1 MVTDSNELLGQALGT
16 CTLQRL
22 LGRGGMGAVYLAR
35 QSRPRRIVAVKVLLP
50 GVVLEQ
56 RSRNEFLARFRREAD
71 AVAALDHVNIMPVY
85 EYGEQGDL
93 AYLVMPYVTG
103 GTLREVLEKRGILSL
118 EEVVPIIEQ
127 AAAALDS
134 AHAQGIVHRDL
145 KPGNILFHADGR
157 VLLADFGLAKM
168 LKDVTDQENTNG
180 HLTSIGTI
188 VGTPEYLSPE
198 QGTGDSIDYRT
209 DVYSLGVVL
218 YQMLAGRVPFTGTS
232 PVAVAIKHTLE
243 QAPPITRFNPQV
255 PKNVEA
261 VVMKAMAKSP
271 ADRFS
276 SAGVFAQV
284 LRQAVAE
291 ALGDRFPSVAPPSLG
306 EHITPVLL
314 PPLKVENEAV
324 MPFEPVAHKDERPAQ
339 AVRQPGQKEE
349 AAPLSMS
356 TMLVERESGGRSD
369 EQDETTKQAE
379 VTSPLSEHT
388 QNRLQAMPTVITEMD
403 ATLADH
409 VRPEPMAVPPAHSP
423 VRSVAPT
430 ADPPAAHYYHEVET
444 VGSTSPAPSS
454 QPQQIKPAPA
464 ARQPQIQVYPE
475 RLSHARHRQSGL
487 PMPRYL
493 ALAGVV
499 LAVILVV
506 ATASIILSNQHGNS
520 SRPGPSGITQ
530 ASSTGT
536 GTAVNVVKPD
546 PRKSATP
553 SPTTTVHAKYPLP
566 DPKVSGMG
574 SLIYGTNYPGTCDPQ
589 GAKWQDTN
597 IQAVCGPDDLRLS
610 GPSSSTAGT
619 FLTQLPN
626 GQTLPDSYY
635 IQAQVKLNTPGSQFG
650 FYYHYKSDGGYYTV
664 MFNSA
669 SWTTTYTD
677 KNGNASQLASIGLHG
692 TQLDSDTATIDILV
706 QGSSFIYYVN
716 GIQQGTASGNFG
728 DSNTGGDFG
737 LTVASG
743 SDVSFKNVA
752 IYTA

>member
-1 MVTDSNELLGQALGT
+1 M
-16 CTLQRL
+16 
-22 LGRGGMGAVYLAR
+22 
-35 QSRPRRIVAVKVLLP
+35 AVKVLLP
-50 GVVLEQ
+50 GLLLEQ

-145 KPGNILFHADGR
+145 KPGNILLHADGR
-157 VLLADFGLAKM
+157 ILLADFGLAKM

-198 QGTGDSIDYRT
+198 QGTGNSIDYRT

-271 ADRFS
+271 ADRFN
-276 SAGVFAQV
+276 SAGVFAQA

-314 PPLKVENEAV
+314 PPLKMENESET
-324 MPFEPVAHKDERPAQ
+324 PFEPVTSDDEKLAQ
-339 AVRQPGQKEE
+339 AVGQPDQKEE
-349 AAPLSMS
+349 ATPASMS
-356 TMLVERESGGRSD
+356 TMQVEHASGDRSD
-369 EQDETTKQAE
+369 EQDETRQAE
-379 VTSPLSEHT
+379 VTPLLSEHT

-403 ATLADH
+403 ATIADH
-409 VRPEPMAVPPAHSP
+409 ALPETLAVPLAHAP
-423 VRSVAPT
+423 VHSGTPT
-430 ADPPAAHYYHEVET
+430 VDPPEAHYYREAET
-444 VGSTSPAPSS
+444 VGKPTPSPLPAASS
-454 QPQQIKPAPA
+454 QPPQVQSAHEL
-464 ARQPQIQVYPE
+464 RQPQIQVYPE
-475 RLSHARHRQSGL
+475 RLSHARRRQPGVL
-487 PMPRYL
+487 MPRYL
-493 ALAGVV
+493 ALAGAV
-499 LAVILVV
+499 LAVVLVI
-506 ATASIILSNQHGNS
+506 ATASIIFSNQH
-520 SRPGPSGITQ
+520 SGSPHSQPADITQ
-530 ASSTGT
+530 ASSPGT
-536 GTAVNVVKPD
+536 GTAVNIGKTD
-546 PRKSATP
+546 PSKSATP

-589 GAKWQDTN
+589 GAKWQDTS

-610 GPSSSTAGT
+610 SPSSTAAGT

-650 FYYHYKSDGGYYTV
+650 FYYRYKPDGGYYTV
-664 MFNSA
+664 MFNST

-677 KNGNASQLASIGLHG
+677 KNGNPSQLASIGLHG

-706 QGSSFIYYVN
+706 QGNNFIYYVN
-716 GIQQGTASGNFG
+716 GVQQGTASGNFG
-728 DSNTGGDFG
+728 DSNTGGSIG